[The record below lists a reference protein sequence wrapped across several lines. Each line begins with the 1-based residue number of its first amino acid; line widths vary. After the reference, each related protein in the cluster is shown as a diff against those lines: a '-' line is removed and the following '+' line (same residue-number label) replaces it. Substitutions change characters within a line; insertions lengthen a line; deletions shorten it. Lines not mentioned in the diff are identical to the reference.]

1 MDSSSGQ
8 VLSQKSP
15 KDAWI
20 EQCDFST
27 LEKVSGSYV
36 ADDLRDREDD
46 LIWKIRWGDEWLY
59 VYLLL
64 EFQSSVNHFMAVRIG
79 GTLYFFLSY
88 SVLCSFLSTCNIMST
103 IVISGVSYA

>member
-1 MDSSSGQ
+1 MGKFFRRNNLKTRG
-8 VLSQKSP
+8 LSNATFLRWK
-15 KDAWI
+15 KI
-20 EQCDFST
+20 
-27 LEKVSGSYV
+27 SGSYV
-36 ADDLRDREDD
+36 ANDLRDREDD

-64 EFQSSVNHFMAVRIG
+64 EFQSSVNHFMVVRIG

-103 IVISGVSYA
+103 IVISGVSYAYH